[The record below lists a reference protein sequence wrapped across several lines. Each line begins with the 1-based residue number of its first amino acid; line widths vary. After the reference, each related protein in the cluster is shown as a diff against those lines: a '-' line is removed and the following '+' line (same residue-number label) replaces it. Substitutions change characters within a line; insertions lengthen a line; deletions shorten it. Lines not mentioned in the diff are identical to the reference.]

1 LNRNYKG
8 KEEVIIY
15 DYVDY
20 LIPVLERMYYKRLK
34 GYKRIGYLCRTQAD
48 PGANNTGMI
57 YDQNE
62 FVSVFDEDLGKNH
75 QEIIISSPFV
85 SRMRVEAIIGVI
97 QRIETNNCRI
107 RIMTRP
113 ANDYLTEIQ
122 EKIEVSIS
130 RLESAGINV
139 IQTAGLFSKFAVIDQ
154 KIVWFGDVDFLSKS
168 KEDAYVLRFENR
180 DVAKEL
186 LKKVGL

>member
-34 GYKRIGYLCRTQAD
+34 GYKRIGYLCRTQVD
-48 PGANNTGMI
+48 SGAKTNGMI

-62 FVSVFDEDLGKNH
+62 FTSVFDEDLGKNH

-130 RLESAGINV
+130 SLESAGINV